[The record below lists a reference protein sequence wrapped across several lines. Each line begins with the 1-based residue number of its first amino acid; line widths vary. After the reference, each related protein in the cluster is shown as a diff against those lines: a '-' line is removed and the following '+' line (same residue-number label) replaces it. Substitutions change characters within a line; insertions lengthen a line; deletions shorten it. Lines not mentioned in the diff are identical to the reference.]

1 MEIPITSESHLSYC
15 RSVHASYALCCTKMA
30 VTTVFFILRMV
41 AFFALALNLSFSLG
55 KPHILERWIQRTL
68 D

>member
-1 MEIPITSESHLSYC
+1 
-15 RSVHASYALCCTKMA
+15 MA